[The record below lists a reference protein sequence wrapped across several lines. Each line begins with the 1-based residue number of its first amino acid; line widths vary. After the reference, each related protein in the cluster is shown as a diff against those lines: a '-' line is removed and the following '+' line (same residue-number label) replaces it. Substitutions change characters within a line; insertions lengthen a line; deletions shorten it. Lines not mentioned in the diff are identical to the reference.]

1 MLAIKAETGVG
12 SEQGPVHD
20 RYDQVRRTA
29 QLAALTLILLAVASG
44 DASSAPR
51 EAGTSTWVLQKGRDI
66 PSPQARKPTLR
77 MQGDKLSGST
87 GCNNFTAMV
96 SRRADQRVAIEQVAL
111 TRMLCE
117 PKQNTIEKA
126 FVGAL
131 RQTEFINR
139 QGSTLT
145 FLSGEKSP
153 LLVWKRQRTAS
164 AGKQARRRAAHV
176 RALKRKRMDQR
187 MVVVHRAGC
196 FIFRWH

>member
-1 MLAIKAETGVG
+1 M
-12 SEQGPVHD
+12 
-20 RYDQVRRTA
+20 RRTA
-29 QLAALTLILLAVASG
+29 QSAALTLILLAVASG

-51 EAGTSTWVLQKGRDI
+51 EAAASTWVLQKGRDI
-66 PSPQARKPTLR
+66 PSPQARKPMLR

-87 GCNNFTAMV
+87 GCNSFTATV
-96 SRRADQRVAIEQVAL
+96 TRRADKRVAIEQVAL

-131 RQTEFINR
+131 RQTEFISQ

-164 AGKQARRRAAHV
+164 AGKQARRRAAHA

-187 MVVVHRAGC
+187 MVIVHRSGC
-196 FIFRWH
+196 FIFRWR